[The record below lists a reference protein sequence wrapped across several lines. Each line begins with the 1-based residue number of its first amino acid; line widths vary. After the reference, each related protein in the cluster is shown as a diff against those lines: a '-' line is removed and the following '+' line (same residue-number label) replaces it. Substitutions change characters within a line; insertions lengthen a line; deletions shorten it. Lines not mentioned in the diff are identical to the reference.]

1 MSHIR
6 SDQERSYRRILINLN
21 KPWTKS
27 TGPKTPE
34 GKKIVSKNSTK
45 HGDRSREAI
54 KKLKEIRFYIVESKK
69 III

>member
-1 MSHIR
+1 MSYIR
-6 SDQERSYRRILINLN
+6 SDQEKNYRRELITSN

-45 HGDRSREAI
+45 HGDRSQAAI
-54 KKLKEIRFYIVESKK
+54 NKLKEIRSYIRSSKK
-69 III
+69 EIS